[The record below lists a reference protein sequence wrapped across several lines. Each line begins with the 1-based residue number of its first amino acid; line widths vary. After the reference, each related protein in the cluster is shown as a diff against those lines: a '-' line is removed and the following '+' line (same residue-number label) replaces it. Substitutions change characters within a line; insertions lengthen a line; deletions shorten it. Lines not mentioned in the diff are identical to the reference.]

1 MNVVDEYILQ
11 RFPHKDTGKLET
23 DKPYQCRI
31 CWYKLGYP
39 PAEELE
45 KHCNSTKSSI
55 SNYMSWYGWSD
66 IKKHAIEL
74 QAEQDLIELHERQKA
89 TEEKHRRIN
98 NKLSL
103 INEEYLDYLIEKL
116 TDTELL
122 YSEKEPL
129 REELRETRKELSSI
143 QRDERTTEHLPN
155 AYKDLTGDLKLQS
168 QNQIELTDGFEDLK
182 NAIKKS
188 REIPE

>member
-1 MNVVDEYILQ
+1 
-11 RFPHKDTGKLET
+11 
-23 DKPYQCRI
+23 
-31 CWYKLGYP
+31 
-39 PAEELE
+39 
-45 KHCNSTKSSI
+45 
-55 SNYMSWYGWSD
+55 MSWYGWSD

-74 QAEQDLIELHERQKA
+74 QAEQDLIDLRERQKA

-116 TDTELL
+116 SDTELL